1 MKQAQHPERKTLFWK
16 DIYLPDNRIN
26 IAKLSKELAYETII
40 HTPVLKDMIVRCQHI
55 TGRPASIQ
63 LTSPI

>member
-1 MKQAQHPERKTLFWK
+1 MKLAQHPDRKTLFWK

-55 TGRPASIQ
+55 TG
-63 LTSPI
+63 